1 MAEKKKI
8 LMIAAQK
15 KVEAL
20 RMASGLTLLDD
31 AVFVACTGGL
41 PEGTDA
47 AEQLEA
53 LEFSEVPIEVV
64 DIGESG
70 IQALAL
76 RIADSDVVF
85 CV

>member
-8 LMIAAQK
+8 LMIVAQK
-15 KVEAL
+15 KIEAL

-31 AVFVACTGGL
+31 AVSIASIGKL
-41 PEGTDA
+41 PEGSDA

-53 LEFSEVPIEVV
+53 LEFADVPIEAV
-64 DIGESG
+64 DIGG
-70 IQALAL
+70 NGMQALAL
-76 RIADSDVVF
+76 RIVDCDVVF